1 MTITR
6 IKNPRSMRFCDI
18 CRKLIMDEQIKIR
31 VDEENAGRSCVT
43 YVHPKCFAKAEQ
55 VRP

>member
-55 VRP
+55 VRQ